1 MLMGIALVTAERGTC
16 SRLQVGAVFSKDGRI
31 LVNGYNGTAKG
42 QPHCDHTCDCGM
54 SVDWYQVEHAEDC
67 ASGPLRCQAQHAER
81 NAIDFAA
88 KHGLELEGSDL
99 HVTHMPCI
107 ICAGSLL
114 NVGVQTVSYLNAYR
128 LTEGVELLERT
139 GVRVIAMTPWKS

>member
-1 MLMGIALVTAERGTC
+1 
-16 SRLQVGAVFSKDGRI
+16 
-31 LVNGYNGTAKG
+31 
-42 QPHCDHTCDCGM
+42 
-54 SVDWYQVEHAEDC
+54 
-67 ASGPLRCQAQHAER
+67 
-81 NAIDFAA
+81 
-88 KHGLELEGSDL
+88 LELEGSDL